1 MNYSFP
7 SESMAVELS
16 AKRDLE
22 KDTCWL
28 LNVYSENL
36 KKSKGLAKAWQAINY
51 KEFCKFRA

>member
-36 KKSKGLAKAWQAINY
+36 KKI
-51 KEFCKFRA
+51 

>member
-16 AKRDLE
+16 KRDLE

-36 KKSKGLAKAWQAINY
+36 KNSKGLAKVWQAINY
-51 KEFCKFRA
+51 K

>member
-1 MNYSFP
+1 
-7 SESMAVELS
+7 MAVELS
-16 AKRDLE
+16 AKREDVE

-36 KKSKGLAKAWQAINY
+36 KKSEGLANAWQAINY